1 MFAHV
6 LDSASKPLVEKFQY
20 DPENTVSGLA
30 FETGHPVYV
39 PRPDPVQ
46 FPSVVSQQF
55 FNTGLNTL
63 YSVPVTA
70 HGRKLGVLSFASTRE
85 DAWSTEEQEF
95 LQEITKQVSIAADN
109 SVNFETALEAER
121 EAKKQRDRSRLL
133 LEVNNAVVS
142 HLNLSELLKSVSGRL
157 AEVMSND
164 SAFIALCGPEETL
177 QVLGIDLGK
186 LEDVVFKE
194 GFRIPMEGTPEEQ
207 AIKSGRPVLVT
218 SVDGFLK
225 FPSPWVRYAVDHG
238 LKSGCINP
246 LTAHGR
252 TLGAL
257 GVVSLSEDAFS
268 PEAARLLEEI
278 SGQIAIAV
286 ENALNFEKSRQAE
299 QSAKQERDRS
309 RLLLEINN
317 ALVSHL
323 DLRELVRAISTS
335 LQQLLQHDCVGLA
348 IHDAESGKL
357 FAQVVSSELEPMM
370 EGIYYTPE
378 GTVSGLTFTTGEPVY
393 IWPLDSGRFP
403 SSVTKGFIDRGLK
416 TLYAVPP

>member
-1 MFAHV
+1 
-6 LDSASKPLVEKFQY
+6 
-20 DPENTVSGLA
+20 
-30 FETGHPVYV
+30 
-39 PRPDPVQ
+39 
-46 FPSVVSQQF
+46 
-55 FNTGLNTL
+55 
-63 YSVPVTA
+63 
-70 HGRKLGVLSFASTRE
+70 
-85 DAWSTEEQEF
+85 
-95 LQEITKQVSIAADN
+95 
-109 SVNFETALEAER
+109 
-121 EAKKQRDRSRLL
+121 
-133 LEVNNAVVS
+133 
-142 HLNLSELLKSVSGRL
+142 
-157 AEVMSND
+157 
-164 SAFIALCGPEETL
+164 
-177 QVLGIDLGK
+177 
-186 LEDVVFKE
+186 
-194 GFRIPMEGTPEEQ
+194 MEGTPEEQ

-335 LQQLLQHDCVGLA
+335 LQQ
-348 IHDAESGKL
+348 
-357 FAQVVSSELEPMM
+357 
-370 EGIYYTPE
+370 
-378 GTVSGLTFTTGEPVY
+378 
-393 IWPLDSGRFP
+393 
-403 SSVTKGFIDRGLK
+403 
-416 TLYAVPP
+416 